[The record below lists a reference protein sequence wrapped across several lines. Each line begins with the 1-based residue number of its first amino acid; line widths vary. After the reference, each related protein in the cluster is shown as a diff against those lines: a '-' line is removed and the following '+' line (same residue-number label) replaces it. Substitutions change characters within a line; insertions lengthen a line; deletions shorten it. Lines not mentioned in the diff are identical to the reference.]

1 MSYNTKIFSRI
12 YSILE
17 ISKILID
24 LFKRKFYRVNSK
36 INIWNIF
43 SNLNN
48 NILSFLDY
56 KKKREQL
63 VSIIAPPQLF
73 YFL

>member
-1 MSYNTKIFSRI
+1 MSYNAKIFSRI

-56 KKKREQL
+56 
-63 VSIIAPPQLF
+63 
-73 YFL
+73 